1 MGLQGVVT
9 CPANRKSDGFD
20 SRIVHQLRYIQ
31 QSIINLTQ
39 GKSAAERLRRCKS
52 YPRPPLWAS
61 SEVDKH
67 SGVVFKCILW
77 ICQRSS
83 IGESTCFIR
92 RGLRVRVPPLVPR
105 VRERF
110 FTVRGCSSIGRAA
123 AGSRKLGVRVSSA
136 SETVRNIPIP
146 FPVVLPTRR

>member
-52 YPRPPLWAS
+52 YPRPPLWVS

-67 SGVVFKCILW
+67 SGVVFLSVSCEYASVAQLVRAPASYAGGCGFESHRWYQGFGKDSIL
-77 ICQRSS
+77 
-83 IGESTCFIR
+83 
-92 RGLRVRVPPLVPR
+92 
-105 VRERF
+105 
-110 FTVRGCSSIGRAA
+110 
-123 AGSRKLGVRVSSA
+123 LGVVA
-136 SETVRNIPIP
+136 QEGEQ
-146 FPVVLPTRR
+146 RREAVG

>member
-1 MGLQGVVT
+1 MVLLLIFLQFVGVKEKVLMDINGLGD
-9 CPANRKSDGFD
+9 KD

-67 SGVVFKCILW
+67 SGVVF
-77 ICQRSS
+77 
-83 IGESTCFIR
+83 
-92 RGLRVRVPPLVPR
+92 
-105 VRERF
+105 
-110 FTVRGCSSIGRAA
+110 
-123 AGSRKLGVRVSSA
+123 
-136 SETVRNIPIP
+136 
-146 FPVVLPTRR
+146 

>member
-67 SGVVFKCILW
+67 SGVVFLSVSCEYASIAQLVEHSFHRREVMGSSPVTGTKGSGKILY
-77 ICQRSS
+77 C
-83 IGESTCFIR
+83 
-92 RGLRVRVPPLVPR
+92 
-105 VRERF
+105 
-110 FTVRGCSSIGRAA
+110 
-123 AGSRKLGVRVSSA
+123 
-136 SETVRNIPIP
+136 
-146 FPVVLPTRR
+146 